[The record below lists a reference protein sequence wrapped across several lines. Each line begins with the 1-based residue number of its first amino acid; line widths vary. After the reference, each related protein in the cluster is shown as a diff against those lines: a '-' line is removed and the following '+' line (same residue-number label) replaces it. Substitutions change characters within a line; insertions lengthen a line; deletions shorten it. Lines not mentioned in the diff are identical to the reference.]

1 MIHIILKNSAL
12 DKAIHESVSAMENG
26 EVIAYP
32 TETFYGLG
40 VRFDRL
46 DSLKRLYALKKRPA
60 EKAMPLI
67 IGGIDMLQQIVS
79 GDWLG
84 HMPSPARSLMERLW
98 PGPLTLLIPAKKEL
112 SEYLTAGTGKIAVRI
127 PGDSFALHLA
137 QKAGFP
143 FTATSANISGMPPA
157 DNADS
162 VIKYFRDGIDL
173 LIDSGKTSGGLPSTI
188 VDVSED
194 KLRMVR
200 NGAADVSIL

>member
-1 MIHIILKNSAL
+1 MIHIILKNCAL
-12 DKAIHESVSAMENG
+12 DKAIHKAVSAMEDG

-40 VRFDRL
+40 VRFDRH
-46 DSLKRLYALKKRPA
+46 DSLKRLYALKKRPS

-67 IGGIDMLQQIVS
+67 IGRIEMLRQIAS

-84 HMPSPARSLMERLW
+84 QMPSTAKSLMERLW
-98 PGPLTLLIPAKKEL
+98 PGPLTLLIPARKGL

-162 VIKYFRDGIDL
+162 IIKYFRDGIDL

-188 VDVSED
+188 VDVSEG
-194 KLRMVR
+194 KLRIFR